1 MYNDI
6 KISIKNTKEELK
18 SFPIEQSLTLE
29 FSERVE
35 DSYLDNYIY
44 IIQALDSGSLI
55 HIGDT
60 YNQNVGIVKEDFKPL
75 AIKFEIVQADPF
87 TVKVKPVQPLTPG
100 YSYTLL
106 VKEDLPTEYLSI
118 SKTVSYSSSTL
129 GLISAPTDVEEDLK
143 LTIESDSQ
151 LNNQKHIVQ
160 ISFKGVTRTLDITK
174 VKTVNLNGYTFNFN
188 SDFYL
193 EGEEFTTT
201 VVAKTSKVQASFA
214 VSFQAANSKN
224 IKPVDNPNKLL
235 TEDLISDFNNTDKE
249 EPTVSTTYDATTL
262 SYTIEHTGEDS
273 FVVVFNQEVTNL
285 LDLDQFAFTTRE
297 AYKMY
302 TLKSLGLYDKTKE
315 YKITYEIL
323 SETEVEFKIE
333 EVVYEDLL

>member
-44 IIQALDSGSLI
+44 IVQALDSGSLI

-129 GLISAPTDVEEDLK
+129 GLISAPTNVEEDLE
-143 LTIESDSQ
+143 LAIVSDSQ
-151 LNNQKHIVQ
+151 LNNQKHIIQ
-160 ISFKGVTRTLDITK
+160 ISFKGTTRTLDITK
-174 VKTVNLNGYTFNFN
+174 VKTVDLDGYIFNFN
-188 SDFYL
+188 SDFYI
-193 EGEEFTTT
+193 EGEVFTTT
-201 VVAKTSKVQASFA
+201 VVNKTSKVQASFT
-214 VSFQAANSKN
+214 VSFQAANSKSV
-224 IKPVDNPNKLL
+224 KPIESPNKLL
-235 TEDLISDFNNTDKE
+235 TEDLISDFNNSEKE
-249 EPTVSTTYDATTL
+249 EPTVSTDYDATTL

-273 FVVVFNQEVTNL
+273 FIIVFNQEVVDML
-285 LDLDQFAFTTRE
+285 ALDQLTVTFRE
-297 AYKMY
+297 AYRMY
-302 TLKSLGLYDKTKE
+302 TLKSLGLYDKTKA
-315 YKITYEIL
+315 YNITYEVL
-323 SETEVEFKIE
+323 SNTEVEFRVS
-333 EVVYEDLL
+333 EVI